1 VRVID
6 ENGDQ
11 LGIMEQIDAK
21 NLADERGLNLVE
33 MSAVSIPPTCKIM
46 DYGKWKYT
54 ENKRKHGQ
62 KSSVTRRKEIKLRP
76 KCEEHDF
83 MVKVNHAR
91 RFLEKKHK
99 VLVTMM
105 FRGREAMHLDLGRV
119 LLKRFAETLTDLAK
133 VEKEPTKEG
142 RNKME
147 MILTNR

>member
-1 VRVID
+1 
-6 ENGDQ
+6 
-11 LGIMEQIDAK
+11 
-21 NLADERGLNLVE
+21 
-33 MSAVSIPPTCKIM
+33 
-46 DYGKWKYT
+46 
-54 ENKRKHGQ
+54 
-62 KSSVTRRKEIKLRP
+62 
-76 KCEEHDF
+76 